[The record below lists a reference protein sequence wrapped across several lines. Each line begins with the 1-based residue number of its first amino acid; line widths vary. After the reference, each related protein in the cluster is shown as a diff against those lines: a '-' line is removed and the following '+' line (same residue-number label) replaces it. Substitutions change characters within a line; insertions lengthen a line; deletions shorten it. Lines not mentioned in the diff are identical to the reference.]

1 MRGGLTPQP
10 TEASLRIVLAGSSP
24 VVFGIARASG
34 AWHGVCVGL
43 APGSTRWI
51 RPQAKTVC
59 DQSAPKC
66 TKVLVDKGGVFADYF
81 QFKDCPAGSTL
92 VATSVDSPAY
102 NSQPKTAVLIITMA
116 QEKAGERDG

>member
-1 MRGGLTPQP
+1 MCG
-10 TEASLRIVLAGSSP
+10 AS
-24 VVFGIARASG
+24 
-34 AWHGVCVGL
+34 
-43 APGSTRWI
+43 PGSTRWI

-59 DQSAPKC
+59 A
-66 TKVLVDKGGVFADYF
+66 LVDDLKGGVFADYF

>member
-1 MRGGLTPQP
+1 
-10 TEASLRIVLAGSSP
+10 
-24 VVFGIARASG
+24 VFGIARASG

-43 APGSTRWI
+43 APSPHGGFGPRPRPSARWWTTS
-51 RPQAKTVC
+51 Q
-59 DQSAPKC
+59 
-66 TKVLVDKGGVFADYF
+66 GGVFADYF

>member
-1 MRGGLTPQP
+1 MCG
-10 TEASLRIVLAGSSP
+10 AS
-24 VVFGIARASG
+24 
-34 AWHGVCVGL
+34 
-43 APGSTRWI
+43 PGSTRWI